1 MTWFLDGFAILFILF
16 LGYNG
21 FNRGLIEE
29 LGRLVGLIIAIL
41 ISMSN
46 TKSVSDKII
55 EIVGLDDWII
65 KILTFTLLFI
75 VSIVLTRLLTKML
88 NIAILSKNNQ
98 MMNQSLGF
106 TFGAFKGFFII
117 MTILWFIALLPK
129 QKWTSFMGKNSNIS
143 KISNQFR
150 ISIVSFFNWDDPVE
164 LSESYIKQLTQP

>member
-1 MTWFLDGFAILFILF
+1 MTWFLDGVAILFILF
-16 LGYNG
+16 LGYIG

-29 LGRLVGLIIAIL
+29 LGRLIGLITAIL

-46 TKSVSDKII
+46 TKSISDKIVG
-55 EIVGLDDWII
+55 IVSLDDWII
-65 KILTFTLLFI
+65 KILTFTVLFI
-75 VSIVLTRLLTKML
+75 VTIVLTRLLTKML

-129 QKWTSFMGKNSNIS
+129 QKWTSFMGKKSNILI
-143 KISNQFR
+143 ISNQFR
-150 ISIVSFFNWDDPVE
+150 ISIISFFNWDDPVE

>member
-29 LGRLVGLIIAIL
+29 LGRLIGLIIAIL

-55 EIVGLDDWII
+55 GIVGLDDWII
-65 KILTFTLLFI
+65 KTLTFSLLFI
-75 VSIVLTRLLTKML
+75 ATIIFTRLLTKML

-129 QKWTSFMGKNSNIS
+129 QEWTSFMGKKSNIS
-143 KISNQFR
+143 KISYQFR
-150 ISIVSFFNWDDPVE
+150 ISLVSFFNWDDPVE

>member
-1 MTWFLDGFAILFILF
+1 MAWFLDGFAILFILF

-21 FNRGLIEE
+21 FNRGLVEE

-55 EIVGLDDWII
+55 GIVGFDEWII

-75 VSIVLTRLLTKML
+75 AAIVFTRLLTKML

-129 QKWTSFMGKNSNIS
+129 QKWTSFMGKKSNIS

-150 ISIVSFFNWDDPVE
+150 MSIVSFFNWDDPVE

>member
-29 LGRLVGLIIAIL
+29 LGRLIGLIIAIL

-55 EIVGLDDWII
+55 GIVGLDDWII
-65 KILTFTLLFI
+65 KILTFSLLFI
-75 VSIVLTRLLTKML
+75 ATITLTRLMTKML
-88 NIAILSKNNQ
+88 NIAIISKNNQ

-129 QKWTSFMGKNSNIS
+129 QEWTSFMGKKSNIS

-150 ISIVSFFNWDDPVE
+150 ISLVSFFNWDDPVE

>member
-1 MTWFLDGFAILFILF
+1 MAWFLDGVAILFILF
-16 LGYNG
+16 LGYIG

-29 LGRLVGLIIAIL
+29 LGRLIGLIIAIL

-46 TKSVSDKII
+46 TKSISDKII
-55 EIVGLDDWII
+55 GIVGLDDWIV

-75 VSIVLTRLLTKML
+75 ATIVLTRLLTKML

-129 QKWTSFMGKNSNIS
+129 QKWTSFMGKKSNILI
-143 KISNQFR
+143 ISNQFR
-150 ISIVSFFNWDDPVE
+150 ISIISFFNWDDPVE

>member
-29 LGRLVGLIIAIL
+29 LGRLIGLIIAIL

-55 EIVGLDDWII
+55 GIVGLDDWII
-65 KILTFTLLFI
+65 KILTFSLLFI
-75 VSIVLTRLLTKML
+75 ATITLTRLLTKML

-129 QKWTSFMGKNSNIS
+129 QEWTSFMGKKSNIS

-150 ISIVSFFNWDDPVE
+150 ISLVSFFNWDDPVE
-164 LSESYIKQLTQP
+164 LSESYIKQMTQP

>member
-29 LGRLVGLIIAIL
+29 LGRLIGLVIAIL

-55 EIVGLDDWII
+55 GIVGLDDWII
-65 KILTFTLLFI
+65 KILTFSLLFI
-75 VSIVLTRLLTKML
+75 ATITLTRLLTKML

-129 QKWTSFMGKNSNIS
+129 QKWTSFIGKKSNILI
-143 KISNQFR
+143 ISNQFR
-150 ISIVSFFNWDDPVE
+150 ISIISFFNWDDPVE

>member
-1 MTWFLDGFAILFILF
+1 MTWFLDGAAILFILF
-16 LGYNG
+16 LGYIG

-29 LGRLVGLIIAIL
+29 LGRLIGLIIAIL

-46 TKSVSDKII
+46 TKSISDKII
-55 EIVGLDDWII
+55 GIVGLDDWII

-75 VSIVLTRLLTKML
+75 ATIVLTRLLTKML

-129 QKWTSFMGKNSNIS
+129 QKWTSFMGKKSNILI
-143 KISNQFR
+143 ISNQFR
-150 ISIVSFFNWDDPVE
+150 ISIISFFNWDDPVE

>member
-1 MTWFLDGFAILFILF
+1 MTWFLDGAAILFILF
-16 LGYNG
+16 LGYIG

-29 LGRLVGLIIAIL
+29 LGRLIGLIIAIL

-46 TKSVSDKII
+46 TKSISDKIVG
-55 EIVGLDDWII
+55 IVGLDDWII

-75 VSIVLTRLLTKML
+75 VTIVLTRFLTKML

-129 QKWTSFMGKNSNIS
+129 QKWTSFMGKKSNILI
-143 KISNQFR
+143 ISNQFR
-150 ISIVSFFNWDDPVE
+150 ISIISFFNWDDPVE

>member
-29 LGRLVGLIIAIL
+29 LGRLIGLIIAIL

-46 TKSVSDKII
+46 TKSISDKII
-55 EIVGLDDWII
+55 GIVGLDDWII

-75 VSIVLTRLLTKML
+75 VTIVLTRLLTKML

-129 QKWTSFMGKNSNIS
+129 QKWTSFMGKKSNILI
-143 KISNQFR
+143 ISNQFR
-150 ISIVSFFNWDDPVE
+150 ISIISFFNWDDPVE

>member
-1 MTWFLDGFAILFILF
+1 MTWFLDGAAILFILF
-16 LGYNG
+16 LGYIG

-29 LGRLVGLIIAIL
+29 LGRLIGLIIAIL

-46 TKSVSDKII
+46 TKSISDKII
-55 EIVGLDDWII
+55 GIVGLDDWII

-75 VSIVLTRLLTKML
+75 ATIVLTRLLTKML

-129 QKWTSFMGKNSNIS
+129 QEWTSFMGKKSNIS

-150 ISIVSFFNWDDPVE
+150 ISLVSFFNWDDPVE

>member
-46 TKSVSDKII
+46 TKSVSEKII
-55 EIVGLDDWII
+55 GIVGFDDWII

-75 VSIVLTRLLTKML
+75 AAIVFTRLLTKML

>member
-29 LGRLVGLIIAIL
+29 LGRLIGLIIAIL

-55 EIVGLDDWII
+55 GIVGLDDWII
-65 KILTFTLLFI
+65 KILTFSLLFI
-75 VSIVLTRLLTKML
+75 ATITLTRLLTKML
-88 NIAILSKNNQ
+88 NIAIISKNNQ

-129 QKWTSFMGKNSNIS
+129 QEWTSFMGKKSNIS

-150 ISIVSFFNWDDPVE
+150 ISLVSFFNWDDPVE

>member
-1 MTWFLDGFAILFILF
+1 MAWFLDGVAILFILF
-16 LGYNG
+16 LGYIG

-29 LGRLVGLIIAIL
+29 LGRLIGLIIAIL

-46 TKSVSDKII
+46 TKSISDKIVG
-55 EIVGLDDWII
+55 IVGLDDWII

-75 VSIVLTRLLTKML
+75 VTIVLTRLLTKML

-129 QKWTSFMGKNSNIS
+129 QKWTSFMGKKSNILI
-143 KISNQFR
+143 ISNQFR
-150 ISIVSFFNWDDPVE
+150 ISIISFFNWDDPVE

>member
-1 MTWFLDGFAILFILF
+1 MTWFLDGAAILFILF
-16 LGYNG
+16 LGYIG

-29 LGRLVGLIIAIL
+29 LGRLIGLIIAIL

-46 TKSVSDKII
+46 TKSISDKII
-55 EIVGLDDWII
+55 GIVGLDDWIV

-75 VSIVLTRLLTKML
+75 VTIVLTRLLTKML

-129 QKWTSFMGKNSNIS
+129 QKWTSFIGKKSNIL
-143 KISNQFR
+143 IVSNQFR
-150 ISIVSFFNWDDPVE
+150 ISIISFFNWDDPVE

>member
-29 LGRLVGLIIAIL
+29 LGRLIGLIIAIL

-55 EIVGLDDWII
+55 GIVGLDDWII
-65 KILTFTLLFI
+65 KILTFSLLFI
-75 VSIVLTRLLTKML
+75 ATITLTRLLTKML
-88 NIAILSKNNQ
+88 NIAIISKNNQ

-117 MTILWFIALLPK
+117 MTILWFISLLPK
-129 QKWTSFMGKNSNIS
+129 QEWTSFMGKKSNIS

-150 ISIVSFFNWDDPVE
+150 ISLVSFFNWDDPVE

>member
-46 TKSVSDKII
+46 TKPVSDKII

-75 VSIVLTRLLTKML
+75 TSIVLTRLLTKML

-150 ISIVSFFNWDDPVE
+150 ISMVSFFNWDDPVE

>member
-1 MTWFLDGFAILFILF
+1 MTWFLDGAAILFILF
-16 LGYNG
+16 LGYIG

-29 LGRLVGLIIAIL
+29 LGRLIGLIIAIL

-46 TKSVSDKII
+46 TKSISDKIVG
-55 EIVGLDDWII
+55 IVGVDDWII

-75 VSIVLTRLLTKML
+75 VTIVLTRLLTKML

-129 QKWTSFMGKNSNIS
+129 QKWTSFMGKKSNILI
-143 KISNQFR
+143 ISNQFR
-150 ISIVSFFNWDDPVE
+150 ISIISFFNWDDPVE

>member
-1 MTWFLDGFAILFILF
+1 MTWFLDGVAILFILF
-16 LGYNG
+16 LGYIG

-29 LGRLVGLIIAIL
+29 LGRLIGLIIAIL

-46 TKSVSDKII
+46 TKSISDKII
-55 EIVGLDDWII
+55 GIVGLDDWII

-75 VSIVLTRLLTKML
+75 VTIVLTRLLTKML

-129 QKWTSFMGKNSNIS
+129 QKWTSFMGKKSNILI
-143 KISNQFR
+143 ISNQFR
-150 ISIVSFFNWDDPVE
+150 ISIISFFNWDDPVE

>member
-1 MTWFLDGFAILFILF
+1 MTWFLDGFTILFILF

-29 LGRLVGLIIAIL
+29 LGRLIGLIIAII

-55 EIVGLDDWII
+55 GIVGLDDWII
-65 KILTFTLLFI
+65 KILTFSLLFI
-75 VSIVLTRLLTKML
+75 ATIILTRLLTKML
-88 NIAILSKNNQ
+88 NIAIISKNNQ

-117 MTILWFIALLPK
+117 MTIFWFIALLPK
-129 QKWTSFMGKNSNIS
+129 QKWTSFMGKKSNIS

>member
-1 MTWFLDGFAILFILF
+1 MAWFLDGVAILFILF
-16 LGYNG
+16 LGFIG

-29 LGRLVGLIIAIL
+29 LGRLIGLIIAIL

-46 TKSVSDKII
+46 TKSISDKII
-55 EIVGLDDWII
+55 GIVGLDDWIV

-75 VSIVLTRLLTKML
+75 ATIVLTRLLTKML

-129 QKWTSFMGKNSNIS
+129 QKWTSFMGKKSNILI
-143 KISNQFR
+143 ISNQFR
-150 ISIVSFFNWDDPVE
+150 ISIISFFNWDDPVE

>member
-1 MTWFLDGFAILFILF
+1 MAWFLDGFAILFILF

-21 FNRGLIEE
+21 FYRGLVEE

-55 EIVGLDDWII
+55 GIVGFDDWII
-65 KILTFTLLFI
+65 KILTFSLLFI
-75 VSIVLTRLLTKML
+75 ATITLTRLLTKML
-88 NIAILSKNNQ
+88 NIAIISKNNQ

-129 QKWTSFMGKNSNIS
+129 QEWTSFMGKKSNIS

-150 ISIVSFFNWDDPVE
+150 ISLVSFFNWDDPVE

>member
-1 MTWFLDGFAILFILF
+1 MAWFLDGFAILFILF

-21 FNRGLIEE
+21 FNRGLVEE

-46 TKSVSDKII
+46 TKSVSEKII
-55 EIVGLDDWII
+55 GIVGFDDWII

-75 VSIVLTRLLTKML
+75 AAIVFTRLLTKML

-129 QKWTSFMGKNSNIS
+129 QKWTSFMGKKSNILI
-143 KISNQFR
+143 ISNQFR
-150 ISIVSFFNWDDPVE
+150 ISIISFFNWDDPVE

>member
-1 MTWFLDGFAILFILF
+1 MTWFLDGAAILFILF
-16 LGYNG
+16 LGYIG

-29 LGRLVGLIIAIL
+29 LGRLIGLIIAIL

-46 TKSVSDKII
+46 TKSISDKLVG
-55 EIVGLDDWII
+55 IVGLDDWII

-75 VSIVLTRLLTKML
+75 ATIVLTRLLTKML

-129 QKWTSFMGKNSNIS
+129 QKWTSFMDKKSNILI
-143 KISNQFR
+143 ISNQFR
-150 ISIVSFFNWDDPVE
+150 ISIISFFNWDDPVE

>member
-1 MTWFLDGFAILFILF
+1 MTWFLDGAAILFILF
-16 LGYNG
+16 LGYIG

-29 LGRLVGLIIAIL
+29 LGRLIGLIIAIL

-46 TKSVSDKII
+46 TKSISDKII
-55 EIVGLDDWII
+55 GIVGLDDWII

-75 VSIVLTRLLTKML
+75 VTIVLTRLLTKML

-129 QKWTSFMGKNSNIS
+129 QKWTSFIGKKSNILI
-143 KISNQFR
+143 ISNQFR
-150 ISIVSFFNWDDPVE
+150 ISIISFFNWDDPVE

>member
-1 MTWFLDGFAILFILF
+1 MAWFLDGVAILFILF
-16 LGYNG
+16 LGYIG

-29 LGRLVGLIIAIL
+29 LGRLIGLIIAIL

-46 TKSVSDKII
+46 TKSISDKII
-55 EIVGLDDWII
+55 GIVGLDDWII

-75 VSIVLTRLLTKML
+75 ATIVLTRLLTKML

-98 MMNQSLGF
+98 IMNQSLGF

-129 QKWTSFMGKNSNIS
+129 QEWTSFMGKKSNIS

>member
-46 TKSVSDKII
+46 TKPVSDKII

-75 VSIVLTRLLTKML
+75 TSIVLTRLLTKML

-150 ISIVSFFNWDDPVE
+150 ISIVSFFKWDDPVE

>member
-1 MTWFLDGFAILFILF
+1 MAWFLDGFAILFILF

-21 FNRGLIEE
+21 FHRGLIEE

-46 TKSVSDKII
+46 TKSVSEKII
-55 EIVGLDDWII
+55 GVVGFDDWII

-75 VSIVLTRLLTKML
+75 VAIVFTRLLTKML

-129 QKWTSFMGKNSNIS
+129 QKWTSFIVKKSNIS
-143 KISNQFR
+143 TISNQFR
-150 ISIVSFFNWDDPVE
+150 VSIISFFNWDDPVE

>member
-1 MTWFLDGFAILFILF
+1 MAWFLDGVAILFILF
-16 LGYNG
+16 LGYIG

-29 LGRLVGLIIAIL
+29 LGRLIGLIIAIL

-46 TKSVSDKII
+46 TKSISDKII
-55 EIVGLDDWII
+55 GIVGLDDWII

-75 VSIVLTRLLTKML
+75 ATIVLTRWLTKML

-129 QKWTSFMGKNSNIS
+129 QKWTSFMGKKSNILI
-143 KISNQFR
+143 ISNQFR
-150 ISIVSFFNWDDPVE
+150 ISIISFFNWDDPVE

>member
-1 MTWFLDGFAILFILF
+1 MTWFLDGAAILFILF
-16 LGYNG
+16 LGYIG

-29 LGRLVGLIIAIL
+29 LGRLIGLIIAIL
-41 ISMSN
+41 TSMSN
-46 TKSVSDKII
+46 TKSISDKIVG
-55 EIVGLDDWII
+55 IVGLDDWII

-75 VSIVLTRLLTKML
+75 VTIVLTRLLTKML

-129 QKWTSFMGKNSNIS
+129 QKWTSFMGKKSNILI
-143 KISNQFR
+143 ISNQFR
-150 ISIVSFFNWDDPVE
+150 ISIISFFNWDDPVE

>member
-1 MTWFLDGFAILFILF
+1 MTWFLDGAAILFILF
-16 LGYNG
+16 LGYIG

-29 LGRLVGLIIAIL
+29 LGRLIGLIIAIL

-46 TKSVSDKII
+46 TKSISDKII
-55 EIVGLDDWII
+55 GIAGLDDWII

-75 VSIVLTRLLTKML
+75 ATIVLTRLLTKML

-129 QKWTSFMGKNSNIS
+129 QKWTSFMGKKSNILI
-143 KISNQFR
+143 ISNQFR
-150 ISIVSFFNWDDPVE
+150 ISIISFFNWDDPVE

>member
-1 MTWFLDGFAILFILF
+1 MTWFLDGVAILFILF
-16 LGYNG
+16 LGYIG

-29 LGRLVGLIIAIL
+29 LGRLIGLIIAIL

-55 EIVGLDDWII
+55 GIVGLDDWII

-75 VSIVLTRLLTKML
+75 ATIVLTRLLTKML

-129 QKWTSFMGKNSNIS
+129 QKWTSFMGKKSNILI
-143 KISNQFR
+143 ISNQFR
-150 ISIVSFFNWDDPVE
+150 ISIISFFNWDDPVE

>member
-1 MTWFLDGFAILFILF
+1 MTWFLDGLAILFILF
-16 LGYNG
+16 LGFIG

-29 LGRLVGLIIAIL
+29 LGRLIGLIIAIL

-46 TKSVSDKII
+46 TKSISDKIVG
-55 EIVGLDDWII
+55 IVGLDDWII

-75 VSIVLTRLLTKML
+75 ATIVLTRLLTKML

-129 QKWTSFMGKNSNIS
+129 QKWTSFMGKKSNILI
-143 KISNQFR
+143 ISNQFR
-150 ISIVSFFNWDDPVE
+150 ISIISFFNWDDPVE